1 MKQYTSEILIMNGK
15 AATGIEA
22 YYQVDDYQ
30 HVMFTLSSTNSG
42 NFTIKFQWS
51 MSDTPPDFA
60 AAQTNSNRWDYV
72 QVKDYEDNAAID
84 GDTGVAF
91 AWTDDVRQFEMNTNG
106 MKWVCARITAYS
118 AGNVYVRVKGFNNQ

>member
-1 MKQYTSEILIMNGK
+1 
-15 AATGIEA
+15 
-22 YYQVDDYQ
+22 
-30 HVMFTLSSTNSG
+30 
-42 NFTIKFQWS
+42 

-60 AAQTNSNRWDYV
+60 AAQTNANRWDYV

-91 AWTDDVRQFEMNTNG
+91 AAADDVRQFEMNTNG
-106 MKWVCARITAYS
+106 MKWVCARITTYA